1 MTRAIATSA
10 AVLLGA
16 LSLTACQ
23 KTNQAPDDPGVC
35 YQVVEQPGGKLKFN
49 VVKKDVATLEN
60 CAAELDAV
68 RYRFMRLGS
77 PNHEITGAYGGKFLF
92 LDQNGMR
99 VTMAAGYDS
108 PRFQAFS
115 RGSDGRLS
123 IPSYIPQ
130 PGPVE
135 ADQALVP
142 KK

>member
-1 MTRAIATSA
+1 MTRVIVTSA

-16 LSLTACQ
+16 LALSACQ

-49 VVKKDVATLEN
+49 VVKKDVPTLEN

-68 RYRFMRLGS
+68 RYRFLRLGS
-77 PNHEITGAYGGKFLF
+77 PKHDFTGAYGGKFLF

-99 VTMAAGYDS
+99 ITMGPSYDS
-108 PRFQAFS
+108 PQFQTFS
-115 RGSDGRLS
+115 RGPDGRLS

-135 ADQALVP
+135 ADGALVP